1 MTYGEWELS
10 STLHKLL
17 LALAESGVESASRDE
32 VEERKLSE
40 VITIARRI
48 AERYRLYCP
57 GNTCYLRNN
66 T

>member
-10 STLHKLL
+10 STLHNLL
-17 LALAESGVESASRDE
+17 LALAESGIESASRDE
-32 VEERKLSE
+32 VEERKLCE

-48 AERYRLYCP
+48 AERYRFPCP